1 MKTLHLICN
10 AHLDPVWQ
18 WQWEEGVSAA
28 ISTFATAARL
38 ADEFDY
44 IFNHNEVLLYE
55 WIKEYEP
62 SLFERIRQ
70 LVKAGKWKIMG
81 GWYLQPDCNL
91 PCGESF
97 VRQMQRGMEFFRKYF
112 DSEPKTAVN
121 VDPFGHSRGLVQI
134 MKKCGFENYLVCR
147 PLPNESDICDD
158 FIWEGLDGSTI
169 RTTRIGTFYHSA
181 MGRAVEKIKI
191 VLESRKDRDVDIM
204 LWGVG
209 NHGGGPSRKDLA
221 EIQELMKTTEVHIIH
236 STPDDY
242 FAESPNHVTTV
253 AKSLNPVNVGCYTSM
268 IRVKQLHRTLENE
281 LYAAE
286 KMLAH
291 AAYQKLIS
299 FPQEEL
305 LAAEKDLLLA
315 QFHDIL
321 PGSCIRDAENDAI
334 RLLEHGREI
343 VSRLRARAFFAM
355 LRGEERAEAGTFPIF
370 VYNPHPYPVTAE
382 IEAEF
387 MLEDQNHSG
396 TFSDMTVYSGE
407 QRLPTQ
413 VVKERSNMRLD
424 WRKRVAFT
432 AELAPG
438 SLCRFAAKKTV
449 VEKWPV
455 LPKIEGKTFVFEN
468 KYYRAEIDAESGYLT
483 QYRPVGS
490 PALIEKA
497 AFVPALYSDN
507 EDPWGQNPEQYKRMG
522 EQVAEF
528 AALSPKKSAAFSGK
542 MKGTLPPV
550 RIIESGEVLTA
561 VEAVLGCSESKARI
575 EYRFYR
581 DLPYFDVHV
590 DVMFFE
596 KNKIL
601 KLKIPCACAKKFEGQ
616 IVFGREELPAAGE
629 EVAAQQWVSLDDG
642 NQMLAV
648 YNDGIYG
655 YSCKDGVLEL
665 SLLRGCAYTAYSE
678 HEGQITRTDRYIARM
693 EQGERNFRFRIHGGA
708 AEKLYSAL
716 DREALEFSQQPFA
729 LNAYPAGKECEV
741 SGCPV
746 LLSDPDVTLVA
757 LRAEEKGGFM
767 LRLQNDTTNEKTVHV
782 KAFGKEADVRFTK
795 FEVKTLI
802 ADDGGIAEC
811 GEMIL

>member
-62 SLFERIRQ
+62 ELFERIRE
-70 LVKAGKWKIMG
+70 LVRAGKWKIMG

-97 VRQMQRGMEFFRKYF
+97 VRQIRRGREFFRKYF

-158 FIWEGLDGSTI
+158 FIWEGLDGSTV

-181 MGRAVEKIKI
+181 MGRAAEKIKI
-191 VLESRKDRDVDIM
+191 VLEARKDRDVDIL

-221 EIQELMKTTEVHIIH
+221 DIREMIDTSEVHILH

-242 FAESPNHVTTV
+242 FAQSSNHVTTV
-253 AKSLNPVNVGCYTSM
+253 SKSLNPVNVGCYTSM
-268 IRVKQLHRTLENE
+268 IRVKQLHRALENE

-286 KMLAH
+286 KMLSH
-291 AAYQKLIS
+291 AASQKLIP
-299 FPQEEL
+299 FPHKEL
-305 LAAEKDLLLA
+305 WEAEKDLLQA
-315 QFHDIL
+315 EFHDVL
-321 PGSCIRDAENDAI
+321 PGSCIRDAEDDAL
-334 RLLEHGREI
+334 RLLSHGREI
-343 VSRLRARAFFAM
+343 VSRLRARAFFAL

-370 VYNPHPYPVTAE
+370 VYNPHPYPVKAE
-382 IEAEF
+382 LEAEF

-396 TFSDMTVYSGE
+396 TFSDITVYSGE
-407 QRLPTQ
+407 ERLPSQ

-438 SLCRFAAKKTV
+438 SLCRFTARKKV
-449 VEKWPV
+449 IEKWPV
-455 LPKIEGKTFVFEN
+455 MPAIEGKSFVFEN
-468 KYYRAEIDAESGYLT
+468 GYYRAEIDAESGFLT
-483 QYRPVGS
+483 DFRPHGGPS
-490 PALIEKA
+490 LIDRP

-507 EDPWGQNPEQYKRMG
+507 EDPWAQDPAQYKRMG
-522 EQVAEF
+522 EQIAEF
-528 AALSPKKSAAFSGK
+528 SALSPKKSAAFSGK
-542 MKGTLPPV
+542 MRGTLPAV
-550 RIIESGEVLTA
+550 RIIEQGEVLTA
-561 VEAVLGCSESKARI
+561 VEAVLGCMDSKARI

-581 DLPYFDVHV
+581 DLPYFDVCV
-590 DVMFFE
+590 DAMFFE
-596 KNKIL
+596 KNKLL
-601 KLKIPCACAKKFEGQ
+601 KLKIPCTCAKKLEGQ
-616 IVFGREELPAAGE
+616 IVFGREELPMAGE

-642 NQMLAV
+642 NSMLAV
-648 YNDGIYG
+648 YNDGVYG
-655 YSCKDGVLEL
+655 CSCKDGVLEI

-678 HEGQITRTDRYIARM
+678 KKGQITRTDRFIARM

-708 AEKLYSAL
+708 KEELYGAT
-716 DREALEFSQQPFA
+716 DREALEFAQRPFV
-729 LNAYPAGKECEV
+729 LNAYPVGKECDV
-741 SGCPV
+741 AGSPV
-746 LLSDPDVTLVA
+746 LLSDANIVLVA
-757 LRAEEKGGFM
+757 MRAEEKGGFM
-767 LRLQNDTTNEKTVHV
+767 LRLQNDTPNEKQVHIR
-782 KAFGKEADVRFTK
+782 AFGQEADLRFTK
-795 FEVKTLI
+795 FEVKTLVVT
-802 ADDGGIAEC
+802 DGGIAESD
-811 GEMIL
+811 EMIL